1 MNRRKFIKTCA
12 VTGGALG
19 LGAGTYGRDLPA
31 RPDRVGGYEYRL
43 PSFRPGSRLVFQGDS
58 ITDMKWGRNEQ
69 DRNHYLGHSFV
80 FLLAARLGVELPEA
94 RLDFYNRGVSGNT
107 VADLRKRWDTDA
119 IALKPDVLTILVG
132 ANDVGQGVPPA
143 DYAADYRHLLEASRA
158 ANPDLRL
165 VLLDPFVLPSGK
177 LADQSAWTTSR
188 AAHDKLGEVV
198 ARLAADFDAVHVR
211 LQEVFDAAAREV
223 SAEHWIWDGVHPLP
237 PGHELIARHWLKE
250 VGARWPKS

>member
-1 MNRRKFIKTCA
+1 
-12 VTGGALG
+12 VTAGALG
-19 LGAGTYGRDLPA
+19 LGTGVFGRDLAA
-31 RPDRVGGYEYRL
+31 RPDRVGGFDHRL

-107 VADLRKRWDTDA
+107 VADLRKRWETDA

-158 ANPDLRL
+158 ANPELRL

-177 LADQSAWTTSR
+177 LTDKAAWTTSR

-198 ARLAADFDAVHVR
+198 ARLAADFGAVHVR
-211 LQEVFDAAAREV
+211 LQEVFDAAARTV
-223 SAEHWIWDGVHPLP
+223 SPEYWIWDVHPLP
-237 PGHELIARHWLKE
+237 QGHELIARHWQQK
-250 VGARWPKS
+250 VGDRWPKA

>member
-1 MNRRKFIKTCA
+1 MTA
-12 VTGGALG
+12 GALG
-19 LGAGTYGRDLPA
+19 LGAGTFGRDLPA
-31 RPDRVGGYEYRL
+31 RPDPVVGSDHRL
-43 PSFRPGSRLVFQGDS
+43 PSFCPGSRLVFQGDS

-119 IALKPDVLTILVG
+119 IAMKPDVLTILVG
-132 ANDVGQGVPPA
+132 ANDVGHGVPPA

-158 ANPDLRL
+158 ANPELRL
-165 VLLDPFVLPSGK
+165 VLLDPFVLPAGS
-177 LADQSAWTTSR
+177 LADQSAWRTSR
-188 AAHDKLGEVV
+188 TAHDKLGEVV
-198 ARLAADFDAVHVR
+198 ARLAADFGAVHVR
-211 LQEVFDAAAREV
+211 LQEVFDAAARAV
-223 SAEHWIWDGVHPLP
+223 SPEYWIWDGVHPLP
-237 PGHELIARHWLKE
+237 PGHELIARHWLKA

>member
-1 MNRRKFIKTCA
+1 MNRREFFKDCA
-12 VTGGALG
+12 VTAGALG
-19 LGAGTYGRDLPA
+19 LGAGAFGRDLPA
-31 RPDRVGGYEYRL
+31 RADPVVGSDDRL

-80 FLLAARLGVELPEA
+80 FLVAARLGVELPEA

-119 IALKPDVLTILVG
+119 ITLKPDVLTILVG
-132 ANDVGQGVPPA
+132 ANDVGHGVQPA

-165 VLLDPFVLPSGK
+165 VLLDPFVLPSGS
-177 LADQSAWTTSR
+177 LADQSAWRTSR
-188 AAHDKLGEVV
+188 TAHDKLCEVV
-198 ARLAADFDAVHVR
+198 MRLAADFDAVHVR
-211 LQEVFDAAAREV
+211 LQEVFDAAARAVAPEY
-223 SAEHWIWDGVHPLP
+223 WIWDGVHPLP
-237 PGHELIARHWLKE
+237 QGHELIARHWLRE